1 MYLKLIFKNVVKN
14 IKDYGIYFF
23 TLMISVA
30 VFYSFNSI
38 ESQPVIKAA
47 QNSNGNMMKTL
58 IPMIHLISWF
68 VAIMLAFLII
78 YANQFLLKRRKKEL
92 GIYMILGMSESRMSG
107 IFVGETLIIG
117 IMAMIFGMGIGVIM
131 SQGISMFAIKM
142 FAYDLSE
149 YRFAFSMDSFKETMI
164 CFAIIFV
171 AVMILNVITITKV
184 KLIDLLTASR
194 KNERMGVEKTG
205 MFVIVF
211 LCSLILFGLAGY
223 LLYYKNGLSFKT
235 KEPAIVVVAIC
246 VGTAMLI
253 YSISGVVL
261 KLLQKNKKWYLKGI
275 NSFLVRQ
282 ISSKIQTNY
291 LTMTVVSLLL
301 TGTICIIS
309 VGMGMASSMNDMV
322 KNATP
327 FDIVLYKVEK
337 GVNESKESFYDDLQ
351 AHGMELDKAVTD
363 YEIITSRIDK
373 TFTYKEIL
381 SDTEHL
387 APVDVDDVDSPVTI
401 ISVSDYNADMR
412 LQGKEEIT
420 LADGQYMINSN
431 YRGTD
436 KNIQAKYD
444 SKPEIT
450 VGGTKLVPANDTVL
464 HNTYYLTVV
473 GMNDKGTVIVPDSVA
488 ETLDI
493 DLHMFVGMMNPD
505 YDEQTING
513 NIINLYGDVIDS
525 QYSGYT
531 KGMIQAG
538 FYGTFAVAA
547 FVACYIGVILLIIC
561 VALLSLQQLTET
573 NDNVYRYQ
581 LLGKLGVERNVQNSA
596 LFKQIMMY
604 FGVPL
609 VVACIYAAAGLPK
622 VVQKI
627 KDMLAMEVGSRAS
640 VIIILMVVI
649 YGSYFLITYFSCRRI
664 IAEKKGRSDI
674 D

>member
-1 MYLKLIFKNVVKN
+1 MYLKLILKNVVKN

-38 ESQPVIKAA
+38 ESQPVIEELV
-47 QNSNGNMMKTL
+47 NTNGSMMGNL
-58 IPMIHLISWF
+58 IPMIHHISKF
-68 VAIMLAFLII
+68 VAVMLAFLII

-92 GIYMILGMSESRMSG
+92 GVYMILGMSESRMSG
-107 IFVGETLIIG
+107 IFVGETVIIG
-117 IMAMIFGMGIGVIM
+117 LLAMIVGMGVGVIM
-131 SQGISMFAIKM
+131 SQGISMFALKM
-142 FAYDLSE
+142 FAYDMSE
-149 YRFAFSMDSFKETMI
+149 YRFAFSMVSFKETII

-171 AVMILNVITITKV
+171 MVMIFNIITITKV
-184 KLIDLLTASR
+184 KLIDLLMASR

-235 KEPAIVVVAIC
+235 NGPAICIVSIC

-253 YSISGVVL
+253 YSVSGVVL

-309 VGMGMASSMNDMV
+309 VGMGMAASMNETA

-327 FDIVLYKVEK
+327 YDVALYKIEDE
-337 GVNESKESFYDDLQ
+337 NESKESFYDDLQ
-351 AHGMELDKAVTD
+351 AHGMELDKAITD
-363 YEIITSRIDK
+363 YEIIAAKTDD
-373 TFTYKEIL
+373 TFTYKDIL
-381 SDTEHL
+381 SDTENL
-387 APVDVDDVDSPVTI
+387 APVDKDLGDSHVTVMG
-401 ISVSDYNADMR
+401 VSDYNAAMR
-412 LQGKEEIT
+412 LQGKEEVT
-420 LADGQYMINSN
+420 LAEGQYMINSN

-436 KNIQAKYD
+436 KNIQTKYD

-450 VGGTKLVPANDTVL
+450 VGETKLVPANDKVL
-464 HNTYYLTVV
+464 HNTYYISAV
-473 GMNDKGTVIVPDSVA
+473 GSNDKGTVIVPDAVV

-493 DLHMFVGMMNPD
+493 DAYMFVGMMNPD
-505 YDEQTING
+505 YDQQVFKDNLLV
-513 NIINLYGDVIDS
+513 LYGDVIHS
-525 QYSGYT
+525 PYEGFT
-531 KGMIQAG
+531 KDMIQDAY
-538 FYGTFAVAA
+538 YGTFAVGA

-581 LLGKLGVERNVQNSA
+581 LLGKLGVERNLQNNA
-596 LFKQIMMY
+596 LFKQVMMY

-609 VVACIYAAAGLPK
+609 VLACIYAVAGLPK
-622 VVQKI
+622 VLQKL
-627 KDMLAMEVGSRAS
+627 KDALAMEVGSKAS
-640 VIIILMVVI
+640 AIIIIMVVI

-664 IAEKKGRSDI
+664 IAENKGRSDI

>member
-38 ESQPVIKAA
+38 ESQPVIEEAV
-47 QNSNGNMMKTL
+47 NTNGTMMGTL
-58 IPMIHLISWF
+58 IPMIHHISKF
-68 VAIMLAFLII
+68 VAVMLAFLII

-92 GIYMILGMSESRMSG
+92 GVYMILGMSESRMSG
-107 IFVGETLIIG
+107 IFVGETVIIG
-117 IMAMIFGMGIGVIM
+117 ILAMIVGMGVGVIM

-142 FAYDLSE
+142 FAYDMSE
-149 YRFAFSMDSFKETMI
+149 YRFAFSMVSFKETII

-171 AVMILNVITITKV
+171 MVMIFNIITITKV
-184 KLIDLLTASR
+184 KLIDLLMASR

-223 LLYYKNGLSFKT
+223 LLYFKNGLSFKT
-235 KEPAIVVVAIC
+235 NGPAICIVSIC

-253 YSISGVVL
+253 YSVSGVVL

-309 VGMGMASSMNDMV
+309 VGMGMASSMNETA

-327 FDIVLYKVEK
+327 YDVVLYKFEDE
-337 GVNESKESFYDDLQ
+337 NESKDSFYDDLQ
-351 AHGMELDKAVTD
+351 AHGMEIDKSITD
-363 YEIITSRIDK
+363 YEIIAAKTDD
-373 TFTYKEIL
+373 TFTYKDIL
-381 SDTEHL
+381 SDTENL
-387 APVDVDDVDSPVTI
+387 APVDKKDVDSHVTVM
-401 ISVSDYNADMR
+401 SVSDYNAAMK
-412 LQGKEEIT
+412 LQGKEEVI

-431 YRGTD
+431 YRGTNE
-436 KNIQAKYD
+436 NIQAKYD

-450 VGGTKLVPANDTVL
+450 VGGTKLVPANDKVL

-473 GMNDKGTVIVPDSVA
+473 GTNDKGTVIVPDAVA
-488 ETLDI
+488 ETLNTDAY
-493 DLHMFVGMMNPD
+493 MFLGMMNPD
-505 YDEQTING
+505 YDQQVFKDNLLV
-513 NIINLYGDVIDS
+513 LYGDVIHS
-525 QYSGYT
+525 PYSGYT
-531 KGMIQAG
+531 KDMIQDA

-573 NDNVYRYQ
+573 NDNVFRYQ
-581 LLGKLGVERNVQNSA
+581 LLGKLGVERNLQNNA
-596 LFKQIMMY
+596 LFKQVMMY

-622 VVQKI
+622 VLQKL
-627 KDMLAMEVGSRAS
+627 KDALAMEVGSKAS
-640 VIIILMVVI
+640 AIIIIMVVI

-664 IAEKKGRSDI
+664 IAENKGRSDI